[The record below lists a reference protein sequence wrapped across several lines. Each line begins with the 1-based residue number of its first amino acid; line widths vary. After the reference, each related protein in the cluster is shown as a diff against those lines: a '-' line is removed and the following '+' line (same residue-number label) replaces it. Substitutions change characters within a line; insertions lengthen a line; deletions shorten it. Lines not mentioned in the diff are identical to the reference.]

1 MKNNLIVLRLLA
13 AVPICLIFA
22 ATSCSFLDL
31 EPIDSLTPEGFYQ
44 NASEAEKALNGV
56 YQALTLQGGSDLI
69 LNNEVMTDNCV
80 YSSASGS
87 EWMAFTRGTLN
98 PSTSQV
104 ESKWVNNYKG
114 IARANLLIYHLEND
128 TAIVISEA
136 NRVRDLAEAR
146 FLRAYFYSDLLEYY
160 GGVPLIMEPKDDIK
174 SHNLPRSTVQEVLD
188 TILCDLNYAISI
200 LEDKPAAN
208 FNGRATRGAALFL
221 KGRVLLYH
229 RHYAEAYAAL
239 NRIDELG
246 QYQLLPIYA
255 DIFSPMNENNAE
267 VIFDIQYA
275 DAANTSSSYPFYKY
289 IKEWKGGYIPTASLA
304 ESFYDLRGNPVPC
317 PPKKFADFFA
327 NRDKRLATTLIT
339 PLENYG
345 DGVYTPTAN
354 DKQYYS
360 SCMRVHKYLVFSDV
374 TNSDKRATL
383 NVILFRY
390 ADVKL
395 MEAECIIENDSL
407 YNANRRRAIT
417 LLDEIRNRAGL
428 PAVEEVI
435 ASPDRDQLREIM
447 RRERRC
453 ELAFEGSRLRDIRR
467 WQIMEEVIPGEAY
480 GYDPEMYALKTW
492 AVYPVDQNRAFFP
505 HQYLW
510 PIPQSERD
518 ANPNCTQ
525 NPGY

>member
-1 MKNNLIVLRLLA
+1 MKKIFLIGLVLLPFSA
-13 AVPICLIFA
+13 CHY
-22 ATSCSFLDL
+22 LDL
-31 EPIDSLTPEGFYQ
+31 QPVDSLTPENFYQ

-56 YQALTLQGGSDLI
+56 YQALTLQGGSDFI

-104 ESKWVNNYKG
+104 ETKWQNNYKG
-114 IARANLLIYHLEND
+114 IARANMLLSYLEHD
-128 TAIVISEA
+128 TTMIISET
-136 NRVRDLAEAR
+136 NRVRDMAEAR

-160 GGVPLIMEPKDDIK
+160 GGVPIIMTPHENIK
-174 SHNLPRSTVQEVLD
+174 SYNLPRATAQEVLD
-188 TILCDLNYAISI
+188 TILWDLNYAISK
-200 LEDKPAAN
+200 LEDQPAQN
-208 FNGRATRGAALFL
+208 FKGRATRGAALFL

-229 RHYAEAYAAL
+229 QRYKEAYEVL

-246 QYQLLPIYA
+246 QYRLLPIFA
-255 DIFSPMNENNAE
+255 DIFSPTNENNME

-275 DAANTSSSYPFYKY
+275 DATINSSSYPFYKY

-304 ESFYDLRGNPVPC
+304 ECFYDLRGNPVPC

-345 DGVYTPTAN
+345 DGVYQPLAS

-360 SCMRVHKYLVFSDV
+360 SCMRVHKYLVFGDV
-374 TNSDKRATL
+374 TNSDKRSTL

-395 MEAECIIENDSL
+395 MEAECIIESDEL
-407 YNANRRRAIT
+407 YGTDYRRAIT

-435 ASPDRDQLREIM
+435 AAPNRDQLREIM

-467 WQIMEEVIPGEAY
+467 WKIMEEVIPGEAF
-480 GYDPEMYALKTW
+480 GYDPEMYAAKQWEL
-492 AVYPVDQNRAFFP
+492 YPIDQNRAFYP

-518 ANPNCTQ
+518 ANPNCAQ
-525 NPGY
+525 NQGY

>member
-1 MKNNLIVLRLLA
+1 MKRICY
-13 AVPICLIFA
+13 ICLIIV
-22 ATSCSFLDL
+22 TCSACHFLDL
-31 EPIDSLTPEGFYQ
+31 EPVDSLTPDGFYK
-44 NASEAEKALNGV
+44 NSSEVEKALNGV
-56 YQALTLQGGSDLI
+56 YHALTLQGGSDFI

-98 PSTSQV
+98 ASTTQV
-104 ESKWVNNYKG
+104 ESKWQNDYKG
-114 IARANLLIYHLEND
+114 IARANLLISNLEND
-128 TAIVISEA
+128 TNIIISQA
-136 NRVRDLAEAR
+136 NKVRDLAEAR
-146 FLRAYFYSDLLEYY
+146 FLRAFFYADLLEYF
-160 GGVPLIMEPKDDIK
+160 GGVPLILEPQDNIK
-174 SHNLPRSTVQEVLD
+174 SYNQPRASTQQVLD
-188 TILCDLNYAISI
+188 TILWDLNYAISN
-200 LEDKPAAN
+200 LEDKPSVN

-221 KGRVLLYH
+221 KGRTLLYH
-229 RHYAEAYAAL
+229 KYYEEAYAAL

-246 QYQLLPIYA
+246 QYMLLPVYA
-255 DIFSPMNENNAE
+255 DIFSPSNENNAE

-275 DAANTSSSYPFYKY
+275 DASNTSSSYAFYKY

-304 ESFYDLRGNPVPC
+304 ESFYDLRGAPVPC
-317 PPKKFADFFA
+317 PPKKFAEFFT
-327 NRDKRLATTLIT
+327 NRDKRLATTLVT

-345 DGVYTPTAN
+345 DGVYTPAAG

-360 SCMRVHKYLVFSDV
+360 SCMRVHKYLVFSDI
-374 TNSDKRATL
+374 TNSDKRSTL

-395 MEAECIIENDSL
+395 MEAECIIESDAL
-407 YNANRRRAIT
+407 FGTNRRRAIT

-428 PAVEEVI
+428 PAIEEVI
-435 ASPDRDQLREIM
+435 ASPDREQLREIM

-480 GYDPEMYALKTW
+480 GYDPEMYAIKTW
-492 AVYPVDQNRAFFP
+492 DIYPIDQNRAFLP

-518 ANPNCTQ
+518 ANPACTQ